1 MDEASLIALHHQ
13 LKSGAPRGRTGGM
26 GLGLQR
32 ARRAVNSD
40 LPDNKLYKNFVREGA
55 VLTEEEWLGGPKFE
69 GKRETFGE
77 EDSGSGAGA
86 VPAAPPAAAPPAP
99 LTLRAMKGVVRAYL
113 AGCKRQR
120 AKQKFARSVAVEE
133 AAGEGAGQE
142 EEEAAGELFDRAVRK
157 LVKKGVCA
165 LVEEGGAAVLV
176 LCSESAPQDAAA
188 VADEAE
194 GGRAKRSKRS

>member
-69 GKRETFGE
+69 GKRETFE
-77 EDSGSGAGA
+77 EDAGSGAGA
-86 VPAAPPAAAPPAP
+86 VPAAPAPPAP
-99 LTLRAMKGVVRAYL
+99 LTLKAMKGVVRAYL

-133 AAGEGAGQE
+133 AAGEAAGQE

-176 LCSESAPQDAAA
+176 LCASVPQDAPA
-188 VADEAE
+188 ADEA
-194 GGRAKRSKRS
+194 GAGRAKRSRRS